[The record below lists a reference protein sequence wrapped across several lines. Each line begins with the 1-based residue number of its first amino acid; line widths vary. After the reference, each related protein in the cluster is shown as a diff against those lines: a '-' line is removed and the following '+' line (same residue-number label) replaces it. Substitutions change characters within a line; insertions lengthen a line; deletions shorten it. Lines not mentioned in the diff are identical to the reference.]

1 MHHVNFSRMPLLRI
15 FTGCRC
21 RKTLVMTT
29 STRLRFV
36 DGMPCRKI
44 DRQIWVS
51 VMYSQVRV
59 RNGWGGLAS
68 ITLAK
73 VFMP

>member
-15 FTGCRC
+15 LTGCRW

-36 DGMPCRKI
+36 AGIPCRKM

-51 VMYSQVRV
+51 VM
-59 RNGWGGLAS
+59 
-68 ITLAK
+68 
-73 VFMP
+73 